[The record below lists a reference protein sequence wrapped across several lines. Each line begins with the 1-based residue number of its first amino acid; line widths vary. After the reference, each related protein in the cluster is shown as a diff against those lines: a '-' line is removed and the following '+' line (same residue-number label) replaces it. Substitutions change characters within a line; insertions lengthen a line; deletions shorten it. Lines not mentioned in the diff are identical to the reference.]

1 MPIPIIASPKQLKRD
16 VFARSICL
24 GTWCWRSVGPSPSCW
39 LCWVARC
46 RCWLDMLRW
55 MLVMRSPLSEFSSAR
70 LVYHGIHAYA
80 KVHDSVELAYWFGTR
95 IVSLE
100 CLLTYCLFIWH
111 CNPALLF
118 PSMTKASARPI
129 TSWTKRYWPQ
139 LQCGGSR
146 TIRRKETPRCHS
158 DHWCL
163 WHGRECQ
170 KPHVGFRGEN
180 LPWYIWI
187 KSDLPPSLGS
197 LRPSNVKG
205 HKTLETSPCP
215 RS

>member
-1 MPIPIIASPKQLKRD
+1 MPIPIIASPNQLKRD

-46 RCWLDMLRW
+46 GCWLDMLRW

-70 LVYHGIHAYA
+70 LVYDGIHAYA

-118 PSMTKASARPI
+118 PSMTKQVPGQSHPGRSAIDRSFSVVEVEPSDARRHPAATRI
-129 TSWTKRYWPQ
+129 TGVSDMAGNVRNLMLGFEAKT
-139 LQCGGSR
+139 
-146 TIRRKETPRCHS
+146 CH
-158 DHWCL
+158 
-163 WHGRECQ
+163 G
-170 KPHVGFRGEN
+170 
-180 LPWYIWI
+180 
-187 KSDLPPSLGS
+187 
-197 LRPSNVKG
+197 
-205 HKTLETSPCP
+205 TSG
-215 RS
+215 